1 MRRGLAQLLPE
12 GVLRLIRDPPNVRLY
27 VGIMRIPS
35 SQAQPNFYV
44 GARLIRGAF
53 SSRRARS
60 ERQADRS
67 SSPQDLRGS
76 CQYVLSDADHEI

>member
-44 GARLIRGAF
+44 GARLIYRAAF
-53 SSRRARS
+53 MPTNFGLLGTA
-60 ERQADRS
+60 
-67 SSPQDLRGS
+67 G
-76 CQYVLSDADHEI
+76 VFKSDSIKTR